1 MYVSLNFQ
9 TKSSTNKAKYARL
22 SMENSKQEHRSNII
36 SKAVASILSLY
47 PQGDTKT
54 TGKT

>member
-1 MYVSLNFQ
+1 
-9 TKSSTNKAKYARL
+9 
-22 SMENSKQEHRSNII
+22 MENSKQEHRSNII